1 MGIINIKEIIIIVLG
16 VALGLSLIFRPS
28 KDIDVYEGK
37 INDLKKQNK
46 LLLNTND
53 SLMSENVILS
63 QEITEILIKVDSNE
77 VKIAIT
83 ETKLNNLKNGK
94 DNVNDWVRILD
105 ADGIASELTN
115 YLNKYQGKGYC
126 KSKR

>member
-1 MGIINIKEIIIIVLG
+1 MGIINIKEVIIIVLG
-16 VALGLSLIFRPS
+16 VALVLSLMFRPT
-28 KDIDVYEGK
+28 KDINQYEGK

-46 LLLNTND
+46 LLLNSND
-53 SLMSENVILS
+53 SLMSENVVLS
-63 QEITEILIKVDSNE
+63 QEITDILIKVDSNE
-77 VKIAIT
+77 IKIAIT

-94 DNVNDWVRILD
+94 DNVNDRVRILN

-115 YLNKYQGKGYC
+115 YLNKYQGKGYR